1 MIPSNAKTLE
11 LRSPLFLE
19 NGEVLENV
27 AIAFNT
33 YGTLNA
39 AKSNVVW
46 VCHALTANSD
56 VLDWWH
62 GLFGVNRLFDPSKY
76 FIVCANIL
84 GSCYGSTGAHSIDK
98 KTRKKYGKN
107 FPLLTVRDI
116 VHAHIELRKHL
127 QIETINVLIGGSLG
141 GQQCLEWAIMEP
153 EVILNL
159 IPIATNAQHSPWGI
173 AWNTAQRMALECDNS
188 FNSESDEQP
197 KSGLSTAR
205 AIAMLSYRSYDTFYE
220 TQNDSQEVLENFKA
234 DSYQRYQGE
243 KLVRRFDAYSYY
255 TLTKIMDSHNVGRK
269 RGGVDYALQQI
280 KANTCVIG
288 IDSDMLFPIRE
299 QKFLA
304 KGIPDAELYT
314 MQSLYGHDGFLL
326 EYDQLSMIIK
336 KYLEKNY
343 CE

>member
-11 LRSPLFLE
+11 LQSPLFLE
-19 NGEVLENV
+19 NGDVLENV
-27 AIAFNT
+27 AITFNT

-39 AKSNVVW
+39 TKSNVVW

-62 GLFGVNRLFDPSKY
+62 GLFGVDRLFDPSKY

-98 KTRKKYGKN
+98 KTEKKYGKN

-153 EVILNL
+153 EVIRNL

-173 AWNTAQRMALECDNS
+173 AWNTAQRMALECDTS

-197 KSGLSTAR
+197 ESGLSAAR

-220 TQNDSQEVLENFKA
+220 TQNDSQEMLENFKA

-243 KLVRRFDAYSYY
+243 KLVRRFNAYSYY

-269 RGGVDYALQQI
+269 RGGVEYALQQI

-304 KGIPDAELYT
+304 NEISGAEMYT
-314 MQSLYGHDGFLL
+314 IQSLYGHDGFLL
-326 EYDQLSMIIK
+326 EYDQLTTIIN

>member
-1 MIPSNAKTLE
+1 MIPCNAKTLQ
-11 LRSPLFLE
+11 LQSPLFLE

-98 KTRKKYGKN
+98 KTGKKYGKN

-153 EVILNL
+153 EEIRNL

>member
-11 LRSPLFLE
+11 LQSPFSLE
-19 NGEVLENV
+19 NGDVLENV
-27 AIAFNT
+27 RIKFNT

-39 AKSNVVW
+39 TKSNVVW

-56 VLDWWH
+56 VLDWWY
-62 GLFGVNRLFDPSKY
+62 GLFGDNTLFDPSKY

-84 GSCYGSTGAHSIDK
+84 GSCYGSTGAHSIDN
-98 KTRKKYGKN
+98 KTGKKYGRN
-107 FPLLTVRDI
+107 FPLLTVRDL
-116 VHAHIELRKHL
+116 VYAHIELRKHL

-141 GQQCLEWAIMEP
+141 GQQCLEWAIIEP
-153 EVILNL
+153 EVIRNL

-188 FNSESDEQP
+188 FHSESDRQP
-197 KSGLSTAR
+197 EGGLSTAR
-205 AIAMLSYRSYDTFYE
+205 AIAMLSYRSYDTFYS
-220 TQNDSQEVLENFKA
+220 TQYDSKEVLENFNA
-234 DSYQRYQGE
+234 DSYQRYQGK
-243 KLVRRFDAYSYY
+243 KLVRRFDAHSYY

-269 RGGVDYALQQI
+269 RGGIISALQQI

-288 IDSDMLFPIRE
+288 IDSDILFPIRE
-299 QKFLA
+299 QEFLA
-304 KGIPDAELYT
+304 KNIYGAELYT
-314 MQSLYGHDGFLL
+314 IQSLYGHDGFLL
-326 EYDQLSMIIK
+326 EYDQLTKIIN